1 MGKWTELLIQQINFE
16 TRPPKSTDETDE
28 TPQDHDGNTRKV
40 IQPDSFVSYGSDFP
54 GACSENTP
62 DAETVIE
69 RSAIHE
75 YEADMARGRA
85 NMKASAAYDRNR
97 QRYEEYWPDRDPAGV
112 EGLYQAYLSDF
123 VPTEQDPLPAVP
135 PCTRNNTD
143 LWRAWWRVVE
153 EGKNNG

>member
-54 GACSENTP
+54 GACSENTH
-62 DAETVIE
+62 DAESVIE

-75 YEADMARGRA
+75 HQADMARDRA
-85 NMKASAAYDRNR
+85 NMKASAAYDRGR
-97 QRYEEYWPDRDPAGV
+97 QRYEDYWPDRDPGGV
-112 EGLYQAYLSDF
+112 EVLYRAYISDF
-123 VPTEQDPLPAVP
+123 VPSDDDPLPAVP
-135 PCTRNNTD
+135 PNTKNNAD
-143 LWRAWWRVVE
+143 LWKMFWAKLE
-153 EGKNNG
+153 EAKS